1 MSAWVDDQVAI
12 DINEIDRKFEDN
24 FVPKSEF
31 QNQKKNQQLRISQ
44 AQHRILLLQKYFN

>member
-1 MSAWVDDQVAI
+1 MNELS
-12 DINEIDRKFEDN
+12 INAYVQFMP
-24 FVPKSEF
+24 VPKSEF